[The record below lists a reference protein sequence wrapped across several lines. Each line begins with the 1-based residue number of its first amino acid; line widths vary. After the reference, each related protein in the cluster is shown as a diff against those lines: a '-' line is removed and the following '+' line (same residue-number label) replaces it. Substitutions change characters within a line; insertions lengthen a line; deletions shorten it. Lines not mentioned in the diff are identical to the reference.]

1 MITYVKKLLQST
13 SKKKI
18 ALATGG
24 FLVLSGMT
32 GYASYEWTKE
42 TVTLYTN
49 GKEQKV
55 RTHANTVAELLKEQ
69 NIKLKEEDFISP
81 HRKQKLLII

>member
-1 MITYVKKLLQST
+1 
-13 SKKKI
+13 
-18 ALATGG
+18 
-24 FLVLSGMT
+24 MT

-42 TVTLYTN
+42 TVTLYAN

-69 NIKLKEEDFISP
+69 NIQLKQEDLSLLPHKL
-81 HRKQKLLII
+81 KLLII